1 MIKRRTYSMK
11 RRQQARVKLTAI
23 KDRVLESRRLARVR
37 GGDGLGVPVSVPD
50 PTPSF
55 MQLQH
60 NEALV
65 RL

>member
-1 MIKRRTYSMK
+1 MT
-11 RRQQARVKLTAI
+11 RQKPRMQAKLPITRGRLI
-23 KDRVLESRRLARVR
+23 DDRRLTRAR
-37 GGDGLGVPVSVPD
+37 GGDGLGVSVSAPD

-55 MQLQH
+55 MQQQH